1 MCILRRNMSTR
12 EYQYHIYAKEKCL
25 YHSLNKKEFDEKWDM
40 LQNMLELIKTDY
52 ELKDL
57 NYEGIVVDKKGNGYN
72 EEGYK
77 EPSGGP
83 SY

>member
-1 MCILRRNMSTR
+1 MSIR
-12 EYQYHIYAKEKCL
+12 EYQFHIYAKEKCL
-25 YHSLNKKEFDEKWDM
+25 YHSLTKKEFDEKWDM

-52 ELKDL
+52 ELRDL
-57 NYEGIVVDKKGNGYN
+57 NYERIVVDKKGNGYN
-72 EEGYK
+72 KEGYK

>member
-1 MCILRRNMSTR
+1 MAIR

-52 ELKDL
+52 ELRDL
-57 NYEGIVVDKKGNGYN
+57 NYVVDKKGT
-72 EEGYK
+72 
-77 EPSGGP
+77 
-83 SY
+83 

>member
-1 MCILRRNMSTR
+1 MAIR
-12 EYQYHIYAKEKCL
+12 EYQFHIYAKEKCL

-57 NYEGIVVDKKGNGYN
+57 NYERIIVDKKGT
-72 EEGYK
+72 
-77 EPSGGP
+77 
-83 SY
+83 

>member
-1 MCILRRNMSTR
+1 MSTR
-12 EYQYHIYAKEKCL
+12 EYQFHIYAKEKCL

-57 NYEGIVVDKKGNGYN
+57 NYVVDKKGNGYN

-77 EPSGGP
+77 ERP

>member
-1 MCILRRNMSTR
+1 MAIR

-57 NYEGIVVDKKGNGYN
+57 NYVVDKKGT
-72 EEGYK
+72 
-77 EPSGGP
+77 
-83 SY
+83 

>member
-1 MCILRRNMSTR
+1 
-12 EYQYHIYAKEKCL
+12 
-25 YHSLNKKEFDEKWDM
+25 M

-57 NYEGIVVDKKGNGYN
+57 NYERIVVDKKGNGYN

>member
-1 MCILRRNMSTR
+1 MTIS

-40 LQNMLELIKTDY
+40 LQNMLEFIKTDY

-57 NYEGIVVDKKGNGYN
+57 EYVKISVNKNGNGYS
-72 EEGYK
+72 EEGNN
-77 EPSGGP
+77 EPGGGA

>member
-1 MCILRRNMSTR
+1 MATR

-57 NYEGIVVDKKGNGYN
+57 NYVVDKKGT
-72 EEGYK
+72 
-77 EPSGGP
+77 
-83 SY
+83 

>member
-1 MCILRRNMSTR
+1 MSIR

-57 NYEGIVVDKKGNGYN
+57 NYVVDKKGT
-72 EEGYK
+72 
-77 EPSGGP
+77 
-83 SY
+83 

>member
-1 MCILRRNMSTR
+1 
-12 EYQYHIYAKEKCL
+12 
-25 YHSLNKKEFDEKWDM
+25 
-40 LQNMLELIKTDY
+40 MLELIKTDY

-57 NYEGIVVDKKGNGYN
+57 NYVVDKKGNGYN

-77 EPSGGP
+77 DPSGGP

>member
-1 MCILRRNMSTR
+1 MSIR
-12 EYQYHIYAKEKCL
+12 EYQFHIYAKEKCL

-57 NYEGIVVDKKGNGYN
+57 NYVVDKKGNGYN